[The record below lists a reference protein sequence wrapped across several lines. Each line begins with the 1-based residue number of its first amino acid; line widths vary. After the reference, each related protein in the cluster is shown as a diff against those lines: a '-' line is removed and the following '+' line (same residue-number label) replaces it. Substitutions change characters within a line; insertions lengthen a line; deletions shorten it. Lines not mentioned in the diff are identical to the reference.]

1 MKSLSRDDDDDGR
14 VTSPRARA
22 MTTPTPTPTTRAMS
36 LSSSSTARGADARAG
51 ARRAVA
57 GRTGRRVARR
67 AVRDASSSSADDR
80 VEASESEKTSRDV
93 SRAEVV
99 RAAVASGAVAAAA
112 SRVGGGG
119 APRARDLDGGASVEE
134 DRRAVYDGKTWRVRH
149 GASALEVREDGTMRL
164 SRTGDGPS
172 TRPRTLAA
180 TLGGGGTGR
189 RGDARVVDARA
200 DEASGSL
207 MVSWSDGTELRVMR
221 TSDAMG
227 EEDAWCRDVADGLLV
242 EVAAPT
248 GSTGVAELTVR
259 LREGGEKASHWYG
272 GSHLLKQLWPLERAK
287 IETGPFYP
295 FDHGPNGVGNVL
307 GTHWV
312 SSDGALIFAD
322 PNSDLLHVGLNAP
335 KSIPSSQA
343 PRYFGVGIQN
353 ASRPSL
359 PLEEALSSERGDGL
373 LRLQSRANYADG
385 NMLHPWQNIDTH
397 DARSRLRLRVAV
409 SVQEDAKSATRV
421 ALDQLPKPDVAP
433 NKSLMFSPIWTTWAT
448 SHADVTQE
456 STLAVARDILKANKE
471 SGLPNGSII
480 EIDDRWQARYGELVF
495 DPVKFPDPKAMVK
508 ELHDMGFLVT
518 AWVMPFLQE
527 SSAACEEAKRLGYL
541 VEGSQPPTEVGEVL
555 TGGFG
560 QILGTTVKVFVDRF
574 DWPPGHWE
582 GGGGGGNLEPGQFR
596 WWGTQPVRGIDFTNE
611 AACEWFVRRLEK
623 LQDEVG
629 LDGFKF
635 DAGEPCFLPYGART
649 HKPLNHPQEYSQAYV
664 ENVCSKFPLS
674 EVRVGMGTN
683 SYTGLV
689 RMGDKDTVWGVDNGL
704 QSLIPSLLTSAVIGY
719 PFTLPDIIGGN
730 AYWNQTPD
738 TELMIRWA
746 QVSAFMPAVQ
756 WSIPPWEVSE
766 QAYAASVELMR
777 MREELL
783 LPKLE
788 ALSEAAKTTLEPICR
803 PMWWLDP
810 KDASTFAIDDQFAV
824 GDDII
829 IAPVVEKGATS
840 RSVYLPRGA
849 WRRHGDAAV
858 LAGGRRFIVDAPLSQ
873 LPVFLRVE

>member
-1 MKSLSRDDDDDGR
+1 
-14 VTSPRARA
+14 

-67 AVRDASSSSADDR
+67 AVRDPSSSSADDR

-119 APRARDLDGGASVEE
+119 APRARDLDVGASVEE

-180 TLGGGGTGR
+180 TLGGGGTA

-582 GGGGGGNLEPGQFR
+582 GGGGGNLEPGQFR

-849 WRRHGDAAV
+849 WRRHGDDAV

>member
-1 MKSLSRDDDDDGR
+1 MMM
-14 VTSPRARA
+14 P
-22 MTTPTPTPTTRAMS
+22 PPPPTTRAMS

-57 GRTGRRVARR
+57 RRTGRRVARR
-67 AVRDASSSSADDR
+67 AVRDPSSSSADDR
-80 VEASESEKTSRDV
+80 VEASDSDETSREV

-99 RAAVASGAVAAAA
+99 RAAVASGAVAVAA

-119 APRARDLDGGASVEE
+119 APRARDLDVGASVEE

-164 SRTGDGPS
+164 SRTGDGPA

-180 TLGGGGTGR
+180 TLGGGGTV

-397 DARSRLRLRVAV
+397 DARSLLRLRVAV

-840 RSVYLPRGA
+840 RSVYLPRSA
-849 WRRHGDAAV
+849 WRRHGDDAV

>member
-1 MKSLSRDDDDDGR
+1 MM
-14 VTSPRARA
+14 P
-22 MTTPTPTPTTRAMS
+22 TTTTTTRAMT

-57 GRTGRRVARR
+57 RRTGRRVARR
-67 AVRDASSSSADDR
+67 AVRDPSSSSADER
-80 VEASESEKTSRDV
+80 VEASDSDETSREV

-134 DRRAVYDGKTWRVRH
+134 DRSAVYDGKTWRVRH

-164 SRTGDGPS
+164 SRTGDGPA

-180 TLGGGGTGR
+180 TLGGGGTVR
-189 RGDARVVDARA
+189 EDARVVDARA
-200 DEASGSL
+200 DEVSGSL

-221 TSDAMG
+221 TSDAMS

-259 LREGGEKASHWYG
+259 LREGGEKVSHWYG

-409 SVQEDAKSATRV
+409 SMQEDAKSATRV

-560 QILGTTVKVFVDRF
+560 QMLGTTVKVFVDRF

-849 WRRHGDAAV
+849 WRRHGDDAV

>member
-1 MKSLSRDDDDDGR
+1 MM
-14 VTSPRARA
+14 P
-22 MTTPTPTPTTRAMS
+22 PPPPTTRAMS
-36 LSSSSTARGADARAG
+36 LSSSTADARAG

-57 GRTGRRVARR
+57 RRAGRRVARR
-67 AVRDASSSSADDR
+67 AVHDPPSSSADDR
-80 VEASESEKTSRDV
+80 VEASDSDETSRVV

-119 APRARDLDGGASVEE
+119 AAVDSAAVEE
-134 DRRAVYDGKTWRVRH
+134 DLRAAYDGKTWRVSH

-164 SRTGDGPS
+164 SRTGDGPA

-180 TLGGGGTGR
+180 TLGGGGTV

-207 MVSWSDGTELRVMR
+207 MVSWSDGTEIRVMR

-259 LREGGEKASHWYG
+259 LREGGEKVSHWYG

-849 WRRHGDAAV
+849 WRRHGDDAV

>member
-1 MKSLSRDDDDDGR
+1 MM
-14 VTSPRARA
+14 P
-22 MTTPTPTPTTRAMS
+22 TTTTTTRAMT

-57 GRTGRRVARR
+57 RRTGRRVARR
-67 AVRDASSSSADDR
+67 AVRDPSSSSADER
-80 VEASESEKTSRDV
+80 VEASDSDETSREV

-99 RAAVASGAVAAAA
+99 RAAVASGAVVVAAA
-112 SRVGGGG
+112 RVGGGG

-134 DRRAVYDGKTWRVRH
+134 DRSAVYDGKTWRVRH

-164 SRTGDGPS
+164 SRTGDGPA

-180 TLGGGGTGR
+180 TLGGGGTAR
-189 RGDARVVDARA
+189 EDARVVDARA
-200 DEASGSL
+200 DEVSGSL

-221 TSDAMG
+221 TSDAMS

-259 LREGGEKASHWYG
+259 LREGGEKVSHWYG

-409 SVQEDAKSATRV
+409 SMQEDAKSATRV

-730 AYWNQTPD
+730 AYWNETPD

-746 QVSAFMPAVQ
+746 QVSTFMPAVQ

-849 WRRHGDAAV
+849 WRRHGDDAV

>member
-1 MKSLSRDDDDDGR
+1 MM
-14 VTSPRARA
+14 TSTS
-22 MTTPTPTPTTRAMS
+22 TTTTRAMS
-36 LSSSSTARGADARAG
+36 AATTTTTRARGGRATRRARTG
-51 ARRAVA
+51 RAVA
-57 GRTGRRVARR
+57 GARGRGRGDVARR
-67 AVRDASSSSADDR
+67 AVNDPSSSVDESAETSDGDDAVR
-80 VEASESEKTSRDV
+80 VV
-93 SRAEVV
+93 SRAELV
-99 RAAVASGAVAAAA
+99 RAAVASGAVVATA
-112 SRVGGGG
+112 SRVGGGAPTARNVG
-119 APRARDLDGGASVEE
+119 ALLDRAPAE
-134 DRRAVYDGKTWRVRH
+134 DSSATYVGKTWDVRH

-164 SRTGDGPS
+164 SRTGDGPA
-172 TRPRTLAA
+172 TRPQTLAVSF
-180 TLGGGGTGR
+180 GGGATAR
-189 RGDARVVDARA
+189 DTVRVVDARA
-200 DEASGSL
+200 DDAFGSL

-221 TSDAMG
+221 TSDATG

-242 EVAAPT
+242 EVTAPP
-248 GSTGVAELTVR
+248 GSTGAAELTVR
-259 LREGGEKASHWYG
+259 LCDGGEKVSHWYG

-287 IETGPFYP
+287 IEMGPFYP

-312 SSDGALIFAD
+312 SSSGALIFAD

-335 KSIPSSQA
+335 TSIPSSQA

-385 NMLHPWQNIDTH
+385 NMLHPWQNIETH
-397 DARSRLRLRVAV
+397 DTRSRLRLRVAV
-409 SVQEDAKSATRV
+409 SAQEDAKSATRV

-456 STLAVARDILKANKE
+456 STLAVARDILKAKKE

-596 WWGTQPVRGIDFTNE
+596 WWGTQPVRGLDFTNE

-664 ENVCSKFPLS
+664 KNVCSKFPLS

-683 SYTGLV
+683 AYTGLV

-704 QSLIPSLLTSAVIGY
+704 RSLIPSLLTSAVIGY

-766 QAYAASVELMR
+766 EAYAASVEVMR

-788 ALSEAAKTTLEPICR
+788 ALSDAAKTTLEPICR

-849 WRRHGDAAV
+849 WRRHGDDAV
-858 LAGGRRFIVDAPLSQ
+858 LTGGRRIVVDAPLSQ